1 MSEADPVERQMVA
14 VASVILGQGIRIDR
28 LSRCLTLASLVGTVS
43 LAMLVGRSAIPVI
56 LLIGAAA
63 LAGLIELW
71 FSGRVATDARL
82 FHQLSAEADGPNW
95 PVLDA
100 ALTGLGLLPESKA
113 GRPAGPRIAG
123 ALRLLRYQAAAL
135 IVQCALVLAGAV
147 SGATR

>member
-1 MSEADPVERQMVA
+1 MSEADPVERRMVA
-14 VASVILGQGIRIDR
+14 VASVILAQGIAMDR
-28 LSRCLTLASLVGTVS
+28 LSRCLTIASLVGTVS
-43 LAMLVGRSAIPVI
+43 LAMLAGRIAFPLI
-56 LLIGAAA
+56 LLIGGAA
-63 LAGLIELW
+63 LSGLVELW

-82 FHQLSAEADGPNW
+82 FHQLSTEVDGPNW

-100 ALTGLGLLPESKA
+100 ALTGLGLLPEAKA

-135 IVQCALVLAGAV
+135 IVQCALVLASAV